1 MDGRTR
7 PDGIELRS
15 ARADD
20 VDQILALVGD
30 RLGEDGV
37 APAAVTLAGADGPPR
52 YMVAADGDRVVAVT
66 ALWQDRVRVGPTVLP
81 AGQIDFVASLSGYGG
96 RGLVRDLMTMALARS
111 GARGDVVQIMIGI
124 PYFYRQFGFC
134 YVIPLPDA
142 YHLRAG
148 ADLAV
153 PAGVEV
159 RPAGPHDLPGIR
171 HLQDAVQAG
180 YDVAMSHNDETWR
193 WLSGDEPAAFHVAV
207 DGSGIRGFAR
217 HTIDAGDAG
226 GSGPCDITVAEVA
239 AAGVGPVR
247 ALLADA
253 RSRARGGT
261 VRVKDRPG
269 AAVSAVLPA
278 VGWRDEEDDRYM
290 VRVARPVAL
299 LDMLRPTLSA
309 RLAASHFAAE
319 SGELLV
325 SFYRHSAVLTY
336 ADGTVTAVT
345 AAPGQQGPV
354 AAGGVGVPP
363 DVVADLVF
371 GPHGAARLERRHA
384 DCNLGPHRAF
394 ADVLFPAVSADVLT
408 FYVP

>member
-1 MDGRTR
+1 
-7 PDGIELRS
+7 
-15 ARADD
+15 
-20 VDQILALVGD
+20 
-30 RLGEDGV
+30 
-37 APAAVTLAGADGPPR
+37 
-52 YMVAADGDRVVAVT
+52 
-66 ALWQDRVRVGPTVLP
+66 
-81 AGQIDFVASLSGYGG
+81 
-96 RGLVRDLMTMALARS
+96 
-111 GARGDVVQIMIGI
+111 
-124 PYFYRQFGFC
+124 
-134 YVIPLPDA
+134 
-142 YHLRAG
+142 
-148 ADLAV
+148 
-153 PAGVEV
+153 
-159 RPAGPHDLPGIR
+159 
-171 HLQDAVQAG
+171 VQAG